1 MKLQVARGLA
11 PRITWLNVPYAVYI
25 RGEKYLTKAEAFM
38 RFQDFQTIQDSKR
51 VIVQTRLIIGQSK
64 KELQESAAILRE
76 ARVVIDKTRTL
87 LNG

>member
-1 MKLQVARGLA
+1 MKLQVAIRLA
-11 PRITWLNVPYAVYI
+11 PRITWFNVPYTICVQ
-25 RGEKYLTKAEAFM
+25 GEKYLTKAEAIM

-76 ARVVIDKTRTL
+76 ARVVINKTRTL